1 MLLIYPAIIHED
13 PDGFWVELPDLAGC
27 QSQGDDMQELLANAG
42 EALEA
47 YALYQLENNAVLPH
61 PCNPIDIHLEDSNS
75 FVSLIQANVDLAKN
89 TKSVK
94 KTLTI
99 PKWLNDRAIAAKNK
113 FFRSFAA
120 GVIKRI
126 KNRIIKIFEVA
137 NCDLKRS
144 R

>member
-13 PDGFWVELPDLAGC
+13 HDGFWVEFPDLAGC

-47 YALYQLENNAVLPH
+47 YALYQLENNVALPK
-61 PCNPIDIHLEDSNS
+61 PCNPVDIHLEDNNS
-75 FVSLIQANVDLAKN
+75 FVSLIQAKVDLAKN

-99 PKWLNDRAIAAKNK
+99 PKWLNDRAIAAKIN
-113 FFRSFAA
+113 FS
-120 GVIKRI
+120 GVLQQALLKEL
-126 KNRIIKIFEVA
+126 KIG
-137 NCDLKRS
+137 
-144 R
+144 